1 MAARIA
7 SVCPASTTHDPVLLA
22 VEGAVASLVEY
33 LEVEGAV
40 DAAALL
46 AKRAHDPG
54 FLDAIRAGALRDALE
69 GGRLVRQHRAVALLH
84 AATPRKGA

>member
-1 MAARIA
+1 MHAPVSRT
-7 SVCPASTTHDPVLLA
+7 CPASTTHDPVLLA
-22 VEGAVASLVEY
+22 
-33 LEVEGAV
+33 VEGAV